1 MTPPRAGLLRIAAAG
16 LLAAACSDAVAPR
29 PRPPSVGGIEFDVA
43 SSDRVNSSVGQTGPI
58 VGAFATNPHHGDAV
72 VATFFWLG
80 SSNNL
85 IDSVTDQLANGTR
98 VGNTY
103 TLVDFVQAGGISM
116 ATYVATN
123 VQNFPDPN
131 PDSNTRLLVR
141 ASLSSA
147 VTDGGIIISAFGG
160 VAGTFA
166 AAVDTARSASGSGT
180 STTVAGPGAIPITA
194 GGLAYGVTMSNGV
207 VGLAGPSGF
216 RQIATTGDASMKFDA
231 EYALRA
237 TAGTV
242 DPQWTWFFN
251 SPGSPRTWLA
261 TVVGFNPAV
270 GQPPPP
276 PPPPPPPAAATRL
289 AFTVQ
294 PTGTSA
300 GATISPAVRV
310 AAQDDSGHTVT
321 SFTDSIRIALGTNNP
336 SGGTLSGTR
345 AVAAVN
351 GVATFSNLSIDRAGS
366 YTLTANASGLA
377 SGTSASFTIS
387 PPPSPQDVGGI
398 VFDTMS
404 SALPEHGDF
413 FIKGFNPRSPQPGDA
428 IVVSVFWAG
437 SGPNIVDS
445 VTDHIAREGFPP
457 VGNRYHLVE
466 YVSAG
471 NISMATYVATNV
483 QGYPFPT
490 APNVDVLAVRANL
503 SRVAD
508 GGISIA
514 AWKGVAGVFA
524 QAVDSSISRSA
535 SGAASGETLAGP
547 GAMPVNAGALA
558 YAVTMSNGLVGRFPP
573 TGFGRLISLGDGL
586 RMVAEADSAVQAS
599 AGSVNPQW
607 RWFFDSDPKCTPST
621 PCTWLASV
629 LALNPGGAPP
639 PPPPPPPA
647 TNVAFTAQPQS
658 TQANQT
664 MAAVQVA
671 ARDASGNVVT
681 TFTGT
686 ITVAL
691 GANPGGG
698 TLAG

>member
-1 MTPPRAGLLRIAAAG
+1 MTPPRAGLLRIVAAS
-16 LLAAACSDAVAPR
+16 LFAAACSDVVAPS
-29 PRPPSVGGIEFDVA
+29 PRPPSIGGPEFDVA
-43 SSDRVNSSVGQTGPI
+43 SSDRVNSSVGQTGTAI
-58 VGAFATNPHHGDAV
+58 IGVFATNPHHGDAV

-80 SSNNL
+80 SSNL
-85 IDSVTDQLANGTR
+85 ITSVTDQLVNGTP

-103 TLVDFVQAGGISM
+103 TLVDYVQAGGISM

-123 VQNFPDPN
+123 VQNFPDTN
-131 PDSNTRLLVR
+131 DSNTRLLVR
-141 ASLSSA
+141 ATLSSA

-166 AAVDTARSASGSGT
+166 EAVDTARSASGSGT

-216 RQIATTGDASMKFDA
+216 TQIATTGDASMKFDG

-276 PPPPPPPAAATRL
+276 PPPPAPATRL

-300 GATISPAVRV
+300 GATISPPVRV
-310 AAQDDSGHTVT
+310 AAQDDAGNTVT
-321 SFTDSIRIALGTNNP
+321 SFTDSIRITLGTNQ
-336 SGGTLSGTR
+336 SGGTLSGTKT
-345 AVAAVN
+345 VAAVN

-437 SGPNIVDS
+437 SGPNI
-445 VTDHIAREGFPP
+445 
-457 VGNRYHLVE
+457 
-466 YVSAG
+466 
-471 NISMATYVATNV
+471 
-483 QGYPFPT
+483 
-490 APNVDVLAVRANL
+490 
-503 SRVAD
+503 
-508 GGISIA
+508 
-514 AWKGVAGVFA
+514 
-524 QAVDSSISRSA
+524 
-535 SGAASGETLAGP
+535 
-547 GAMPVNAGALA
+547 
-558 YAVTMSNGLVGRFPP
+558 
-573 TGFGRLISLGDGL
+573 
-586 RMVAEADSAVQAS
+586 
-599 AGSVNPQW
+599 
-607 RWFFDSDPKCTPST
+607 
-621 PCTWLASV
+621 
-629 LALNPGGAPP
+629 
-639 PPPPPPPA
+639 
-647 TNVAFTAQPQS
+647 
-658 TQANQT
+658 
-664 MAAVQVA
+664 
-671 ARDASGNVVT
+671 
-681 TFTGT
+681 
-686 ITVAL
+686 
-691 GANPGGG
+691 
-698 TLAG
+698 

>member
-1 MTPPRAGLLRIAAAG
+1 MTPPRAGLLRIVAAS
-16 LLAAACSDAVAPR
+16 LLAAACSDVVAPSA
-29 PRPPSVGGIEFDVA
+29 RPPSIGGPEFDVA
-43 SSDRVNSSVGQTGPI
+43 SSDRVNSSVGQTGTAI
-58 VGAFATNPHHGDAV
+58 IGAFATNPHHGDAV

-80 SSNNL
+80 SSNL

-103 TLVDFVQAGGISM
+103 TRVDYVQAGGISM

-123 VQNFPDPN
+123 VQNFPDTN
-131 PDSNTRLLVR
+131 DSNTRLLVR

-166 AAVDTARSASGSGT
+166 EAVDTARSASGSGT

-216 RQIATTGDASMKFDA
+216 TQIATTGDTSMKFDG

-251 SPGSPRTWLA
+251 SPASPRTWLA

-276 PPPPPPPAAATRL
+276 PPPPAPATRL

-294 PTGTSA
+294 PTGTTA

-310 AAQDDSGHTVT
+310 AAQDDAGNTVT

-366 YTLTANASGLA
+366 YTLTASASGLA

-428 IVVSVFWAG
+428 IVVSVFWVG

-483 QGYPFPT
+483 QGYPYPT

-508 GGISIA
+508 GGLSIA

-524 QAVDSSISRSA
+524 QAVDSSLSRSA

-558 YAVTMSNGLVGRFPP
+558 YAVTMSDGLVGRFPP
-573 TGFGRLISLGDGL
+573 TGFGSLISLGDGL

-639 PPPPPPPA
+639 PNQPPTANFPVPSCTA
-647 TNVAFTAQPQS
+647 LTCNFT
-658 TQANQT
+658 
-664 MAAVQVA
+664 
-671 ARDASGNVVT
+671 
-681 TFTGT
+681 
-686 ITVAL
+686 
-691 GANPGGG
+691 
-698 TLAG
+698 